1 MKPRSPLIGTELPR
15 DRPEEKVP
23 SRSIFSARVRDG
35 LFLGGLTA
43 GAILVHGYHYC
54 IEDMAHYLPAIK
66 KLLDPALY
74 PYDASFFLLFIQGT
88 IFHSSVAE
96 SARLTHLP
104 LVWLMFLWHVASI
117 FLVLL
122 GCLMVSRRC
131 FHEPA
136 AQWSAVAL
144 VAALLTLS
152 VAGTALF
159 MIDQHLHPRSLATAF
174 LLFALF
180 ATLDRRPLA
189 LLWLFLAGLF
199 HPTMAMY
206 GAVHLAFQA
215 WVSPLPQAAALIPST
230 PLTAPANPI
239 WQAVLLRRRYPYPFL
254 WTWYEWLGAFAPI
267 AILFGYARIGRRAGS
282 PMMAHVSRRLAEATT
297 FGVLVAVVATSLPGS
312 LARFE
317 PMRILHLTYLLFI
330 LLTGGLLGR
339 YVLQSHPLRW
349 AILFVPLCAGMFYVQ
364 RAEFS
369 GNAHIDWPGR
379 AATNPW
385 VEAFDWV
392 RQNTPRDALF
402 ALDPKYM
409 ERPGEGF
416 QGFRGLA
423 ERSMLADG
431 TKDPPVA
438 FPDLAYQ
445 WRLEVAGREKWNH
458 FGPADFAR
466 LRKLY
471 GVTWVVVETPG
482 MAGLDC
488 PYQNSAVAVCR
499 APEPR

>member
-1 MKPRSPLIGTELPR
+1 LTGSELPR
-15 DRPEEKVP
+15 DPPKEIASV
-23 SRSIFSARVRDG
+23 RSIVSAWARDG
-35 LFLGGLTA
+35 LLLAGLTT

-74 PYDASFFLLFIQGT
+74 PYDANFFLLFIQGT
-88 IFHSSVAE
+88 IFHSAVAE

-104 LVWLMFLWHVASI
+104 LEWVIFIWHVASI

-131 FHEPA
+131 FREPA

-144 VAALLTLS
+144 VAALLTLP

-159 MIDQHLHPRSLATAF
+159 VIDQHLHPRTIATAF
-174 LLFALF
+174 LLFALA

-215 WVSPLPQAAALIPST
+215 WVSPLPQSAALLPAT
-230 PLTAPANPI
+230 PLTASANSI
-239 WQAVLLRRRYPYPFL
+239 WHAVLARRRYPYPFL
-254 WTWYEWLGAFAPI
+254 WTWYEWLGALAPI
-267 AILFGYARIGRRAGS
+267 AILFSYARIGRKNDS
-282 PMMAHVSRRLAEATT
+282 PMMAHVSRRLAEATA
-297 FGVLVAVVATSLPGS
+297 FGVLVAVIATSLPGS

-339 YVLQSHPLRW
+339 YVLRSHALRW
-349 AILFVPLCAGMFYVQ
+349 AILFVPLCAGMFYAQ
-364 RAEFS
+364 RVEFA
-369 GNAHIDWPGR
+369 GNAHVAWPGR

-392 RQNTPRDALF
+392 RQHTPRNALF
-402 ALDPKYM
+402 ALDPRYM

-445 WRLEVAGREKWNH
+445 WKLEVAGREHWNR

-466 LRKLY
+466 LRKVY
-471 GVTWVVVETPG
+471 GVTWVVVETPSL
-482 MAGLDC
+482 AGLDC
-488 PYQNSAVAVCR
+488 PYRNRAVAVCR
-499 APEPR
+499 TPETR